1 MLMDRLQ
8 RGVVGE
14 RVAARFLTA
23 QGFTIH
29 ETRAR
34 FPVGEIDIVAWE
46 GPCLCFVEVRSRSS
60 LEWGGPLDTLTDQKR
75 RRLIRAA
82 RWYLQ
87 RLRSLPSETRFDV
100 VAIQWHRGARPA
112 VALIRDAFSATRS
125 DNTRDW

>member
-1 MLMDRLQ
+1 MDRLE
-8 RGVVGE
+8 RGVLGE
-14 RVAARFLTA
+14 RVAARLLTA

-29 ETRAR
+29 KTRVR

-60 LEWGGPLDTLTDQKR
+60 LEWGGPLDSLTDQKR

-87 RLRSLPSETRFDV
+87 RLRSLPPETRFDV
-100 VAIQWHRGARPA
+100 VAIQWHCGTRPT
-112 VALIRDAFSATRS
+112 VELIRNAFSVTFS
-125 DNTRDW
+125 LTTGSW

>member
-8 RGVVGE
+8 RGVLGE

-29 ETRAR
+29 ETRVR

-87 RLRSLPSETRFDV
+87 RLRNLPPEMRFDV
-100 VAIQWHRGARPA
+100 VAIQWHREAHPT
-112 VALIRDAFSATRS
+112 VELVRDAFALTASLTGG
-125 DNTRDW
+125 W